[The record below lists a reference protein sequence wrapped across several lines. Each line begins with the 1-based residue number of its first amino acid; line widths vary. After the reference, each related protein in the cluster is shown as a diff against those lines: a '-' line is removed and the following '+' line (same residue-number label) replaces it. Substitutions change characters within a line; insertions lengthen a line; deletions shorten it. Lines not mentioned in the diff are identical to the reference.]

1 MSSYAKGGELLFK
14 VLIIGEGGT
23 GKTCLIRRYVHS
35 IFLPTNKATIG
46 VDFALKDVVYPPT
59 HRSITLQLW
68 DIAGQERYGQMT
80 RVYYQAAAGA
90 IVVADITRPETLELA
105 VKWKQ
110 DVDSKVFLGATGKP
124 IPCVLLINKV
134 DLLPN
139 GMLVTSVNNNNNN
152 NKKKKNNSTSAN
164 NSNSHN
170 NNNNNNNSNS
180 SSSSGD
186 VSMGVGSNVGI
197 QKTKEEM
204 DAFCSEHGFE
214 AWFLTSAKENR
225 NVDVAF
231 MTLVECVMKATGA
244 LESAED
250 TAESQGNNESGRILH
265 GNRTKREE
273 KSGCSC

>member
-1 MSSYAKGGELLFK
+1 MSSYTKGGELLFK

-46 VDFALKDVVYPPT
+46 VDFALKDILHPPT
-59 HRSITLQLW
+59 HRNITLQLW

-90 IVVADITRPETLELA
+90 IVVADVTRPETLELA

-110 DVDSKVFLGATGKP
+110 DVDSKVFLGASGKP
-124 IPCVLLINKV
+124 IPCILLINKV

-139 GMLVTSVNNNNNN
+139 GMLVTSVNDANRDGNN
-152 NKKKKNNSTSAN
+152 
-164 NSNSHN
+164 N
-170 NNNNNNNSNS
+170 NNNNNNNS
-180 SSSSGD
+180 
-186 VSMGVGSNVGI
+186 VGGI
-197 QKTKEEM
+197 QKTKAEM

-225 NVDVAF
+225 NVDLAF
-231 MTLVECVMKATGA
+231 MTLVDCVLKATGSVGGNA
-244 LESAED
+244 AENSND
-250 TAESQGNNESGRILH
+250 GNNNNRESGRILH